1 MNEPFR
7 MLDGL
12 TAIIQTD
19 EAVIPRFVVASVYE
33 TPGSGDARRES
44 SPANDEDDEEEE
56 SILSSHKTYHDDTN
70 GETVA
75 SITGTWTVT
84 VGCEKGWWST
94 SLDTQA
100 LQDLLGHPSVSTS
113 KAPYPTRSD
122 IKSFTERIT
131 SAYDRKSILFGG
143 IRTKDPS
150 SWGAVKLFLNPESDP
165 VELKLHRL
173 SQAAALDI
181 STKLI
186 LTSSLS
192 FPSAAIA
199 SFSSSAFETHQLRR
213 KLESTQQALRE
224 ERHKYRSLLAAPSA
238 VNSRTGRR
246 TVVGLGPSLPSV
258 SQRTQ
263 SQMISSSPSSGSRSR
278 GGVASSSS
286 GVASSSSGVGPSSED
301 LASISGDNR
310 KVGGSQRTLS
320 LVNPTRVQRAN
331 PGENDGFIGDDDD
344 DDDDEF

>member
-33 TPGSGDARRES
+33 TPGSGGARRES
-44 SPANDEDDEEEE
+44 SPANDEDDEEKE

-100 LQDLLGHPSVSTS
+100 LQDLLGRPSVSTS
-113 KAPYPTRSD
+113 KATYPTRSD
-122 IKSFTERIT
+122 IKSFTKRIT

-165 VELKLHRL
+165 VELKLHQL

-192 FPSAAIA
+192 FPSAATA
-199 SFSSSAFETHQLRR
+199 SFSSSAFEIHQLRR

-286 GVASSSSGVGPSSED
+286 GVGPSSED

-344 DDDDEF
+344 DDDDDDEF